1 MNNQRQ
7 GVIFDVEE
15 QPDILTPLQ
24 RNNHHAGP
32 FVAQDESPLQ
42 RPRPPERSRSHSPRK
57 NIQNRWSQRLS
68 SAVILNR
75 RVPEKPSCKDVAC
88 VVLLPSIL
96 LSLVLIGV
104 CSLFIYLHLLQVHK
118 NEPYPEP
125 ENFFSH
131 SNNCSLY
138 RNIPRKLTNSN
149 LSCKLLVT
157 KMVCFCPKNSTNNK

>member
-1 MNNQRQ
+1 MNSQRQ

-125 ENFFSH
+125 EIIF
-131 SNNCSLY
+131 
-138 RNIPRKLTNSN
+138 
-149 LSCKLLVT
+149 
-157 KMVCFCPKNSTNNK
+157 

>member
-125 ENFFSH
+125 EIIF
-131 SNNCSLY
+131 
-138 RNIPRKLTNSN
+138 
-149 LSCKLLVT
+149 
-157 KMVCFCPKNSTNNK
+157 

>member
-24 RNNHHAGP
+24 RNNHLAGP

-57 NIQNRWSQRLS
+57 IIQNRWSQRLS

-104 CSLFIYLHLLQVHK
+104 CSLFIYLHLLQV
-118 NEPYPEP
+118 Y
-125 ENFFSH
+125 F
-131 SNNCSLY
+131 
-138 RNIPRKLTNSN
+138 
-149 LSCKLLVT
+149 
-157 KMVCFCPKNSTNNK
+157 

>member
-24 RNNHHAGP
+24 RNNHLG
-32 FVAQDESPLQ
+32 VQSESPLQ

-57 NIQNRWSQRLS
+57 IIQNRWSQRLS

-104 CSLFIYLHLLQVHK
+104 CSLFIYLHLLQVYIYK
-118 NEPYPEP
+118 
-125 ENFFSH
+125 
-131 SNNCSLY
+131 
-138 RNIPRKLTNSN
+138 TN
-149 LSCKLLVT
+149 LD
-157 KMVCFCPKNSTNNK
+157 VCVSV